1 MPRNSTITLKNT
13 GVGILYI
20 QTTELYTHI
29 ASNNLHGVINPI
41 DGLLND
47 TS

>member
-1 MPRNSTITLKNT
+1 MPHSNTIIHFNT
-13 GVGILYI
+13 GIGILYI

-29 ASNNLHGVINPI
+29 ASNNLQGVINTI

-47 TS
+47 TG